1 MVITMSAGRKKTKV
15 YENLYNA
22 LDYCVQYCDSQDDC
36 LECILRDVR
45 IDNNTEC
52 PIYVVTELRTA
63 VEKELNDREDDI
75 KWEEI
80 EFNKS

>member
-1 MVITMSAGRKKTKV
+1 MVIAMSAGRKKTKV

-63 VEKELNDREDDI
+63 VEQKLNDGEGDI
-75 KWEEI
+75 NWAEI
-80 EFNKS
+80 KFNES

>member
-1 MVITMSAGRKKTKV
+1 MSAGRKKTKV

-36 LECILRDVR
+36 TQCMLRDVR

-52 PIYVVTELRTA
+52 PIYVITELRTI
-63 VEKELNDREDDI
+63 VGRKLNGGGDI
-75 KWEEI
+75 KWDEI
-80 EFNKS
+80 EIESL